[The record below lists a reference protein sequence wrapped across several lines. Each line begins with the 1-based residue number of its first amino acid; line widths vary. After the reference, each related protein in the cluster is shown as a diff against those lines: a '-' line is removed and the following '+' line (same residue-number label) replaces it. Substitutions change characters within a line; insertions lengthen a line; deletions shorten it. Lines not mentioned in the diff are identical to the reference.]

1 MASIS
6 EQEAVVIGGGLVGA
20 SIAWGLTRAG
30 VQTVVLDGEDLALRA
45 SRANFALIWVQGKG
59 VGKPDYARW
68 SQQAA
73 QNWPQLASDL
83 LATTGID
90 VSLSQKG
97 GFSFALSDAELQQ
110 WHDEAARV
118 AREVGEGAP
127 DYQVLDHAATRAMLP
142 AIGPDVVGS
151 VYSTADGHVNSLRLL
166 RALHTAL
173 LKSGVDYRSH
183 HDVTQ
188 ITPDKN
194 GFILTGIWGQMRTR
208 KLILAA
214 GVNNTMLA
222 PMVGLHVPLVRSKGQ
237 ILVTEKCAPFF
248 DYTAAT
254 IRQADEGGVMI
265 GDSEET
271 HSAALMTNQDISA
284 VLANRAIRIFPHL
297 ADVNIVR
304 SWAGFRVKS
313 KDGMP
318 IYQQSETCPGAFVV
332 TCHSGVTLA
341 SNHTLIVA
349 PQIAAGRLD
358 DNLKPFSA
366 RRFHVSVTD

>member
-1 MASIS
+1 MASLS

-20 SIAWGLTRAG
+20 SIAWGLARAG
-30 VQTVVLDGEDLALRA
+30 VQTLVLDGDDLALRA

-73 QNWPQLASDL
+73 KSWPLVAAEL

-110 WHDEAARV
+110 WHDEAATV
-118 AREVGEGAP
+118 TREVGEGAP
-127 DYQVLDHAATRAMLP
+127 DFQVLDHAATRAMLP

-151 VYSTADGHVNSLRLL
+151 VYSTADGHVNSLRLF
-166 RALHTAL
+166 RALHTAM
-173 LKSGVDYRSH
+173 LKAGVDYRSR

-188 ITPDKN
+188 ITPDGD
-194 GFILTGIWGQMRTR
+194 GFILSGAWGQVRTR
-208 KLILAA
+208 KVILAA
-214 GVNNTMLA
+214 GVNNEQLA
-222 PMVGLHVPLVRSKGQ
+222 PMVGLHVPLTRSKGQ
-237 ILVTEKCAPFF
+237 ILVTEKCAPFL

-265 GDSEET
+265 GDSEENHT
-271 HSAALMTNQDISA
+271 SALMSNQDISA

-304 SWAGFRVKS
+304 SWTGFRVKS
-313 KDGMP
+313 KDGLP

-332 TCHSGVTLA
+332 TCHSGVTLT
-341 SNHTLIVA
+341 SNHVLVIA
-349 PQIAAGRLD
+349 PQIAAGRLEP
-358 DNLKPFSA
+358 NLKPFSA
-366 RRFHVSVTD
+366 RRFHV